1 MGEMAPVFFLNQPI
15 NEVRRSPRNSKL
27 NLNLMEKF
35 SFQITYL
42 DGLIV
47 KFFTGRVSNNSG
59 EMDYNVTV
67 LHVFRQ
73 EVPVQNVS
81 PDNLQMWVRCMRQK
95 GESSPHEL
103 VEDNHVMTTLE
114 QHGHHC
120 WPQVACT
127 TCYQHSPLT
136 QFATSISFHILT
148 VYWQRNLKTREK
160 NCPSVSQTTHG
171 RIWRC

>member
-1 MGEMAPVFFLNQPI
+1 MGEMAPVFFFKSTNK
-15 NEVRRSPRNSKL
+15 RSEEKPKKL
-27 NLNLMEKF
+27 QIKFESQGKF
-35 SFQITYL
+35 SFQISYL

-47 KFFTGRVSNNSG
+47 KFFTGRVSNNGG

-148 VYWQRNLKTREK
+148 VYWQRNLKTRGK

-171 RIWRC
+171 HIWRC